1 MNSKIT
7 AVIPV
12 KGNSTRLPNKNIL
25 PFGESNLLLHKI
37 NQLKQVDGLHEIIC
51 SSDSD
56 EMLEIAESAGIRAIK
71 RPTQYADESVPF
83 GIFLEYVCDIVEGE
97 HMMWA
102 CATSPCVEPCLYNKA
117 IKLYIE
123 KLAEGYDSLITCSP
137 YQTYLM
143 DEKGPLNFSM
153 GLAHKNSEQLPMLY
167 HFTNGINLAPTEK
180 IREWHYNYGPKAYR
194 LLINKRE
201 AADIDDVYD
210 YEMAKAL
217 YAMKDPNPTI

>member
-1 MNSKIT
+1 MNNKIT

-25 PFGESNLLLHKI
+25 PFGNSNLLQHKI
-37 NQLKQVDGLHEIIC
+37 EQLKQVEGLHEIIC

-56 EMLEIAESAGIRAIK
+56 EMLQIAQEAAIK
-71 RPTQYADESVPF
+71 RPKQYADESVPF
-83 GIFLEYVCDIVEGE
+83 GMFLEYVCDIVEGG
-97 HMMWA
+97 HVMWA
-102 CATSPCVEPCLYNKA
+102 CATSPCVEPYLYQKA
-117 IKLYIE
+117 IKTYFE
-123 KLAEGYDSLITCSP
+123 KLQEGYDSLITCAP

-143 DEKGPLNFSM
+143 DENGPLNFKM
-153 GLAHKNSEQLPMLY
+153 GLEHKNSEQLPMLY
-167 HFTNGINLAPTEK
+167 HFTNGVNLAPTEK

-217 YAMKDPNPTI
+217 YALKDPKPTV